1 MRLFPLLLTALFVW
15 PQISGAREL
24 TDALARK
31 VTIPESV
38 ERVICSGSGCLR
50 LLTYLQA
57 QNMAVA
63 VDDLENTPQKFDARP
78 YAMVHPEFKKLP
90 VFGKFHG
97 EDDPELIMSLDPAPQ
112 VILKVVE
119 TGDKTAGL
127 DPDDLQEKTGIPVVA
142 LKYGDIGW
150 MRNDLHNALRIM
162 GEVVGRK
169 PRAEDVIRYFD
180 EIIADLKSRT
190 ADIPSD
196 KKPSVFIGGV
206 AFAGPHGFGST
217 EPSYPPFTLVGAR
230 NLAQEADPGIMGM
243 NNTDID
249 KAKIVDWDPDIL
261 FLDLSTLQ
269 RGDEA
274 GGLHELKTDPAYQTL
289 SAVRTRQVYG
299 VLPYNWY
306 NRNFESIF
314 ANAYFIGKL
323 IYPDRF
329 IDIDPAVKADEIF
342 TFTVGKAVFADLNGL
357 FQELAF
363 RRVPL
368 N

>member
-1 MRLFPLLLTALFVW
+1 MRFFLLFLTALSIW
-15 PQISGAREL
+15 PQNSGARDL
-24 TDALARK
+24 TDALDRK

-57 QNMAVA
+57 QDMAVA
-63 VDDLENTPQKFDARP
+63 VDDIENTPQKFDARP
-78 YAMVHPEFKKLP
+78 YAMVNPNFKKLP
-90 VFGKFHG
+90 VFGKLHG
-97 EDDPELIMSLDPAPQ
+97 GDDPELIMNLDPAPQ

-119 TGDKTAGL
+119 TGEETAGP
-127 DPDDLQEKTGIPVVA
+127 DPADLQEKTGIPVVA
-142 LKYGDIGW
+142 LKYGDLGW
-150 MRNDLHNALRIM
+150 MKNDLYNALRIM

-169 PRAEDVIRYFD
+169 PRAEELIRFFD
-180 EIIADLKSRT
+180 EIIADLKNRT
-190 ADIPSD
+190 ADIPKD

-217 EPSYPPFTLVGAR
+217 EPSYPPFNLVSAR

-243 NNTDID
+243 NNTDIE
-249 KAKIVDWDPDIL
+249 KAKIIEWDPDFL

-269 RGDEA
+269 LGEEA
-274 GGLHELKTDPAYQTL
+274 GGLYELKTDPAYQTL

-329 IDIDPAVKADEIF
+329 IDIDPAVKADEIY
-342 TFTVGKAVFADLNGL
+342 TFMVGKAVFAEMNGL
-357 FQELAF
+357 FQDLAF

-368 N
+368 D